1 MKKEHALA
9 RRTTL
14 AGTRNTAIKQF
25 LTTPPSHL
33 SLQPMHVLVL
43 SLCFIG
49 NIVLLH
55 VIGRF
60 GSSVALQA
68 ALSTVAVVAAV
79 VLGYFVSK

>member
-1 MKKEHALA
+1 MKKERSLT
-9 RRTTL
+9 RKTTL
-14 AGTRNTAIKQF
+14 AGTRNSAIKQF
-25 LTTPPSHL
+25 LAIPPSHL

-60 GSSVALQA
+60 GSSSVLQIG
-68 ALSTVAVVAAV
+68 LSTVAVVAAI
-79 VLGYFVSK
+79 VLGYLVGK